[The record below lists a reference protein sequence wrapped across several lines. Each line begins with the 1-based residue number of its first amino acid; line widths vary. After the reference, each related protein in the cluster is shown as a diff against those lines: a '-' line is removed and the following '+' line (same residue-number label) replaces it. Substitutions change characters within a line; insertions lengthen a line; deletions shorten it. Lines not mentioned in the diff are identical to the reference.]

1 VNAGREV
8 AGKIPALHKVNVGPD
23 RDERLPESQALQH
36 VLALRLRDGGG
47 GEGGGGEG
55 EGGEQEDDPIDEPS
69 PDRFHQPDE
78 KAFDLRLLAQ
88 LILLNKI
95 QRRISCSRLSQLIFF
110 WRKGKKKQV
119 VNKILWYRT
128 ISTIKR

>member
-1 VNAGREV
+1 MNAGREV
-8 AGKIPALHKVNVGPD
+8 AGEIPALHKVNVGPD
-23 RDERLPESQALQH
+23 RDERLPESQSLQY
-36 VLALRLRDGGG
+36 VLAPCVRDVGGGEG
-47 GEGGGGEG
+47 GEGGGGGG
-55 EGGEQEDDPIDEPS
+55 EVGEQEYDPIDEPR

-88 LILLNKI
+88 LILLNEI

-119 VNKILWYRT
+119 VNKVL
-128 ISTIKR
+128 

>member
-1 VNAGREV
+1 MNAGREV
-8 AGKIPALHKVNVGPD
+8 AGEIPALHKVNVGPD
-23 RDERLPESQALQH
+23 RDERLPEAQSLQH
-36 VLALRLRDGGG
+36 VLAPRVRDG

-55 EGGEQEDDPIDEPS
+55 GKGGEQEYDPVDEPR

-95 QRRISCSRLSQLIFF
+95 QRKVS
-110 WRKGKKKQV
+110 
-119 VNKILWYRT
+119 
-128 ISTIKR
+128 